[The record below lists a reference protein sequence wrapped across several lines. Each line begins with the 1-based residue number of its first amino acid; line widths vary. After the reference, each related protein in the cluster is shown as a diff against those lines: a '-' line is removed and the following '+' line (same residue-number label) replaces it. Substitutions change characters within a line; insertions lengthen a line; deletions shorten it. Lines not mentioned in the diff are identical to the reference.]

1 MSLALW
7 CRTLHLPA
15 DAVGHFL
22 LFQKL
27 IHHVCAAGS
36 GCVTPDEPLSWSVS
50 AIPGHSGQ
58 QDRVLP
64 MEAAPGKPRE
74 IPRIALVHTVV
85 TGQGRLSYS
94 TVRRFCQE
102 SVRSALEVDNL
113 RQGVKAFE

>member
-74 IPRIALVHTVV
+74 IPRIALIHTVV
-85 TGQGRLSYS
+85 TGRGRLSYS
-94 TVRRFCQE
+94 PVRRFCQE

-113 RQGVKAFE
+113 RQEVKAFA